1 MSNYNR
7 RMIRKNAIALIS
19 RIRENA
25 SKLIVSE
32 LEKHGIKGMAPSH
45 GDVLMVLY
53 HHERVTMKQLAESIK
68 RTKPTVTILVNKL
81 VDLGFVQKQKDNND
95 SRVTYITLTKEGEKL
110 RSMFFEI
117 SDKLNAVV
125 YNGLSNEEQEQL
137 NNILEKILDRF

>member
-1 MSNYNR
+1 
-7 RMIRKNAIALIS
+7 MIRKNAIALIS

-137 NNILEKILDRF
+137 HNILEKILDRF